1 MTLALPTRWMTGSSP
16 GSVLGLALMALM
28 VSADITSTTT
38 STSGQAGTEK
48 PATAGAAGDPGTGGG
63 IDEAWSLGPTYGF
76 GKQRTHVKSNPGSN
90 TVSDLRERAENGDPN
105 AQYFLGLLMW
115 YGDGV
120 ATNREAALALF
131 RKAAEQGHT
140 HAQFNVGLVLAF
152 SGPTGHGSDKE
163 VATAFK
169 WVSNAA
175 SEGLADAQW
184 LLGLM
189 YRDGIGTDGNKK
201 DYDLALKAF
210 TDSAEQ
216 GSARGH
222 FYVGLMNEYGLG
234 TPQDFKAAA
243 KSYRRSASKQDPRA
257 IYYLALMHAYGRGMD
272 QDFQQA
278 MILFKEAAEM
288 GQVGAQ
294 LMLGTFYLH
303 GQGVA
308 GNYDLAYH
316 WFEIAASSE
325 DPRAAE
331 AIKARDELGELLK
344 NARENVETTMRKYK
358 LNL

>member
-1 MTLALPTRWMTGSSP
+1 MKSGAGIEGMVSGRGLLLSLLTLLSVLSFHPHVIAVGTPPSP
-16 GSVLGLALMALM
+16 GTPSRE
-28 VSADITSTTT
+28 
-38 STSGQAGTEK
+38 EK
-48 PATAGAAGDPGTGGG
+48 PHTQS

-76 GKQRTHVKSNPGSN
+76 GKQRKHKSSHPSAS
-90 TVSDLRERAENGDPN
+90 TISDMRERAENGDPS

-120 ATNREAALALF
+120 GTNRETALALF
-131 RKAAEQGHT
+131 RKAAEQGHV
-140 HAQFNVGLVLAF
+140 HAQFNVGLILAF
-152 SGPTGHGSDKE
+152 SGPTGHGTEKE
-163 VATAFK
+163 MATALG
-169 WVSNAA
+169 WVTNAA

-189 YRDGIGTDGNKK
+189 YRDGIGTEGNSK
-201 DYDLALKAF
+201 DYEQALKCFNEAA
-210 TDSAEQ
+210 DQ
-216 GSARGH
+216 GSARGD
-222 FYVGLMNEYGLG
+222 FYVGLMHEYGLG
-234 TPQDFKAAA
+234 TPQDFKEAA

-294 LMLGTFYLH
+294 IMLGKMYLH
-303 GQGVA
+303 GHGVA
-308 GNYDLAYH
+308 VNYDLAYH

-331 AIKARDELGELLK
+331 AVRARDELGQLLK
-344 NARENVETTMRKYK
+344 NARDKVEETMKNYK